1 MNAGAMDRRITVTQT
16 GATNTG
22 TGWTETTTTLGTM
35 WASRKDVSDG
45 EKVAAGTV
53 MGTVA
58 ARFVVRSSTVT
69 RQIIETALANGSEL
83 LLAAP
88 PMLVQAFSVILLTLF
103 FVWRDRR
110 KRGA

>member
-1 MNAGAMDRRITVTQT
+1 MNYGRLDRRITVTQT

-69 RQIIETALANGSEL
+69 RQIKPKDRLTEGGLVFEVIGIKEMGRRDYLEITAEAR
-83 LLAAP
+83 
-88 PMLVQAFSVILLTLF
+88 
-103 FVWRDRR
+103 RD
-110 KRGA
+110 